1 MMKNRILLTDPEA
14 LKHVLTTHSDIYPR
28 DDGTRMIFRD
38 LIGGDGLLSSEN
50 ATHAQQRRMMQ
61 PLFRHDNIKSFLG
74 MFHHHV
80 RRLQDEHLARLQLS
94 PPSTPP
100 ANTTQTVDMHELFTK
115 LTLDIIGVSAFSYEF
130 DALAP
135 HQDKYPQ
142 TKQVS
147 VVEAIELL
155 ITPPSLLYIV
165 GILLLPWF
173 PRWPLPAQNQ
183 RRRARRRL
191 FEVVDAVLA
200 SKLSPSAKPPPSA
213 TSLPKTIKML
223 DLVDLMLT
231 DTNDHK
237 VSIDEARIHV
247 MTFML
252 AGHET
257 TSTTLSWVFT
267 MLAQHADVE
276 AKVRAECRHVLA
288 ANNHSWDWKALGEL
302 KYTTAVIHETLR
314 LFPTASML
322 ATRVCVQDNDMPT
335 LASVNEHAKPVFI
348 PKGTQMLVHTGAM
361 HRNPKYW
368 SRPAEF
374 VPDRFIEGTESFEA
388 DKGLRGGQGNTYYY
402 MPFSTGSKNCI
413 GMRFAMAELQV
424 VVASLVARHSFRLTP
439 DANVEPSFVGVT
451 MRPKHL
457 NMTVHLVD

>member
-1 MMKNRILLTDPEA
+1 MLPSLSMLATAGAIAAAVALGAGATASIALMYLFVIKPARSPVNGIPGPASAHWFFGNVQEIYDIMWTQAKFPEPLLSWYILLTDPEA

-28 DDGTRMIFRD
+28 DDGTRMIFR
-38 LIGGDGLLSSEN
+38 
-50 ATHAQQRRMMQ
+50 
-61 PLFRHDNIKSFLG
+61 
-74 MFHHHV
+74 V
-80 RRLQDEHLARLQLS
+80 
-94 PPSTPP
+94 
-100 ANTTQTVDMHELFTK
+100 LFTK

-135 HQDKYPQ
+135 HQDKPPQ

-200 SKLSPSAKPPPSA
+200 SKLSPSSKPPPSA
-213 TSLPKTIKML
+213 ASLPKTIKML

-237 VSIDEARIHV
+237 VSIDEARIH
-247 MTFML
+247 
-252 AGHET
+252 T
-257 TSTTLSWVFT
+257 TSTTLSWVFA

-288 ANNHSWDWKALGEL
+288 SNNHSWDWKALGEL

-348 PKGTQMLVHTGAM
+348 PKVIHAVTFPSVGVAGISAAVLQDKASKFL
-361 HRNPKYW
+361 
-368 SRPAEF
+368 PASAIHAI
-374 VPDRFIEGTESFEA
+374 VLD
-388 DKGLRGGQGNTYYY
+388 
-402 MPFSTGSKNCI
+402 
-413 GMRFAMAELQV
+413 
-424 VVASLVARHSFRLTP
+424 VVAVLKT
-439 DANVEPSFVGVT
+439 
-451 MRPKHL
+451 K
-457 NMTVHLVD
+457 

>member
-1 MMKNRILLTDPEA
+1 MLPSLSMLATAGAIAAAVALGAGATASIALMYLFVIKPARSPVNGIPGPASAHWFFGNVQEIYDIMWTQAKFPE
-14 LKHVLTTHSDIYPR
+14 P
-28 DDGTRMIFRD
+28 
-38 LIGGDGLLSSEN
+38 LLSC
-50 ATHAQQRRMMQ
+50 
-61 PLFRHDNIKSFLG
+61 
-74 MFHHHV
+74 
-80 RRLQDEHLARLQLS
+80 
-94 PPSTPP
+94 
-100 ANTTQTVDMHELFTK
+100 
-115 LTLDIIGVSAFSYEF
+115 YEF

-135 HQDKYPQ
+135 HQDKPPQ

-200 SKLSPSAKPPPSA
+200 SKLSPSSKPPPSA
-213 TSLPKTIKML
+213 ASLPKTIKML

-237 VSIDEARIHV
+237 VSIDEARIH
-247 MTFML
+247 
-252 AGHET
+252 T
-257 TSTTLSWVFT
+257 TSTTLSWVFA

-348 PKGTQMLVHTGAM
+348 PKVIH
-361 HRNPKYW
+361 
-368 SRPAEF
+368 
-374 VPDRFIEGTESFEA
+374 
-388 DKGLRGGQGNTYYY
+388 
-402 MPFSTGSKNCI
+402 
-413 GMRFAMAELQV
+413 
-424 VVASLVARHSFRLTP
+424 
-439 DANVEPSFVGVT
+439 
-451 MRPKHL
+451 
-457 NMTVHLVD
+457 